1 MVSFTNLLL
10 LSATALAMP
19 AMPAKPQ
26 VCTPVLRDH
35 QTTGLGSKAVETIN
49 QVILPAFRKRLVTNG
64 VAWVLSYQSNTK
76 NKVEQTELVRAVA
89 HLTAWWES
97 KLMEVIENVCPSSK
111 LGNTFYDC
119 LELKVKATSRKKS
132 YRHLERKHQI
142 AIYLK
147 KGH

>member
-10 LSATALAMP
+10 LSATAL

-49 QVILPAFRKRLVTNG
+49 QVILPAFRKKLVTNG

-89 HLTAWWES
+89 HLTGE
-97 KLMEVIENVCPSSK
+97 KGLVFLTVECKENP
-111 LGNTFYDC
+111 
-119 LELKVKATSRKKS
+119 KS
-132 YRHLERKHQI
+132 YMTI
-142 AIYLK
+142 NTAIN
-147 KGH
+147 